1 MRTLLIVAVIMAA
14 SGSYLAKVA
23 ERLDL
28 PLPAMAGKAESQPQA
43 MNAYAMTPEAQTGA
57 RRVSLRS
64 DRSGHFRTEARVDG
78 RDLDFLVD
86 TGATVIALTQKD
98 AERIGIRP
106 FLSEYTTNV
115 NTANGPAKA
124 ARARINRIDI
134 GGVVVRDVDAL
145 VMPDGALQQNLLGMA
160 YLSKLKRF
168 EYSSGNLVLEQ

>member
-1 MRTLLIVAVIMAA
+1 MRTVLIVAVIMAA

-28 PLPAMAGKAESQPQA
+28 PLPAKTDSQSSKA
-43 MNAYAMTPEAQTGA
+43 MNAYAAMPEASSGS

-106 FLSEYTTNV
+106 FLSDYTTSV

-124 ARARINRIDI
+124 ARARIGRIDI

-145 VMPDGALQQNLLGMA
+145 VMPEGALQQNLLGMA

>member
-28 PLPAMAGKAESQPQA
+28 PLPAKAEKAESQP
-43 MNAYAMTPEAQTGA
+43 MNAYAMTAEAQTGA

>member
-1 MRTLLIVAVIMAA
+1 MRTVLIVAIIMAA
-14 SGSYLAKVA
+14 SGSYMAKIA

-28 PLPAMAGKAESQPQA
+28 SLPAKADSQSKA
-43 MNAYAMTPEAQTGA
+43 MNAYAMAPDATST

>member
-1 MRTLLIVAVIMAA
+1 MRTVLIVAIIMAA
-14 SGSYLAKVA
+14 SGSYIAKVA

-28 PLPAMAGKAESQPQA
+28 PLPAKADSQPA
-43 MNAYAMTPEAQTGA
+43 KVMNAYAAMPDASSGS

-106 FLSEYTTNV
+106 FLSDYTTSV

-145 VMPDGALQQNLLGMA
+145 VMPEGALQQNLLGMA

>member
-1 MRTLLIVAVIMAA
+1 MRTVLIVAVIMAA

-23 ERLDL
+23 ERLDF
-28 PLPAMAGKAESQPQA
+28 PLPAKADGRLQT
-43 MNAYAMTPEAQTGA
+43 MNAYAAMPDSQAGA

-64 DRSGHFRTEARVDG
+64 DQSGHFRTEARVDG

-98 AERIGIRP
+98 AKRIGIRP

-124 ARARINRIDI
+124 ARTRIGRIDI

-145 VMPDGALQQNLLGMA
+145 VMPDGALQQNLLGMT

-168 EYSSGNLVLEQ
+168 EYSRGSLVLEQ

>member
-1 MRTLLIVAVIMAA
+1 MRTVLIVAVIMAA
-14 SGSYLAKVA
+14 SGSYMAKVA

-28 PLPAMAGKAESQPQA
+28 PLPAKAENSSQT
-43 MNAYAMTPEAQTGA
+43 MNAYAAMPDAGV

-106 FLSEYTTNV
+106 FLSDYTTSV

-124 ARARINRIDI
+124 ARARIGRIDI

>member
-1 MRTLLIVAVIMAA
+1 MRTVLIVAIIMAA
-14 SGSYLAKVA
+14 SGSYMAKIA

-28 PLPAMAGKAESQPQA
+28 PLPAKAESQSSKA
-43 MNAYAMTPEAQTGA
+43 MNAYAMAPDASGS

-106 FLSEYTTNV
+106 FLSDYTTSV

-145 VMPDGALQQNLLGMA
+145 VMPEGALQQNLLGMA

>member
-1 MRTLLIVAVIMAA
+1 MRTVLIVAAIMAA
-14 SGSYLAKVA
+14 SGSYIAKVA

-28 PLPAMAGKAESQPQA
+28 PLPAKADSQSPA
-43 MNAYAMTPEAQTGA
+43 MNAYAMTPDAQAGV

-106 FLSEYTTNV
+106 FLSEYTTSV

-124 ARARINRIDI
+124 ARARISRIDI

-145 VMPDGALQQNLLGMA
+145 VMPEGALQQNLLGMA

>member
-28 PLPAMAGKAESQPQA
+28 PLPATAQKAESQP

>member
-1 MRTLLIVAVIMAA
+1 MRTVLIVAVIMAA

-28 PLPAMAGKAESQPQA
+28 PLPAKTESA
-43 MNAYAMTPEAQTGA
+43 SKDMNAFAMAEVEPGVRKVA
-57 RRVSLRS
+57 LRS
-64 DRSGHFRTEARVDG
+64 DKSGHFRAEARVDG

-106 FLSEYTTNV
+106 FLNEYTTSV
-115 NTANGPAKA
+115 NTANGPARA
-124 ARARINRIDI
+124 ARARISRIDI

-145 VMPDGALQQNLLGMA
+145 VMPEGALKQNLLGMT

-168 EYSSGNLVLEQ
+168 EYSRGQLVLEQ

>member
-1 MRTLLIVAVIMAA
+1 MRTVLIVAVIMAA
-14 SGSYLAKVA
+14 SGSYMAKVA
-23 ERLDL
+23 ERLDF
-28 PLPAMAGKAESQPQA
+28 PLPAKTDSQSSKT
-43 MNAYAMTPEAQTGA
+43 MNAYAAMPEASSGA

-64 DRSGHFRTEARVDG
+64 DKSGHFRAEARVDG

-106 FLSEYTTNV
+106 FLSDYTTSV

-124 ARARINRIDI
+124 ARARISRIDI

-145 VMPDGALQQNLLGMA
+145 VMPEGALQQNLLGMA